1 MAETSAETG
10 GDNAPRRSVKSRIAN
25 SLSSNPVR
33 PAWGLSLGGLVG
45 GVLGF
50 AAGGLVLPT
59 EAAVGAGVTA
69 ILVTAIGLATP
80 RGLRSKLAP
89 LTGLITLVAL
99 FLAHLATGS
108 PLVSGLA
115 MGAVMFVSAI
125 SSAGGKAIGV
135 IGTVLGTAYFIP
147 AVVGYTADISTP
159 DTILQGIIGV
169 AAGLVTV
176 ALLARF
182 IKPLETPPK
191 QQPNQK
197 LDASNDSGPLHAM
210 LAAARTRSPLR
221 AYAVRRAIVVGIA
234 VGIYQASGSHN
245 VFWVALTLFAVLSP
259 DESSTWGKALNRSV
273 GTIAGALLVGALAQV
288 LEPQIMIGIGAAALI
303 VGISFMQRNYAVYSA
318 GMAMLIVA
326 LFGAS
331 DNQFFEWAGLRILD
345 TGIGVAIAIA
355 SLYLLPYRDN
365 DGPEHEK
372 GLQT

>member
-1 MAETSAETG
+1 MAGTGAETG
-10 GDNAPRRSVKSRIAN
+10 GDAESRRSVKSRIAS

-33 PAWGLSLGGLVG
+33 PAWGLSLGGLIG
-45 GVLGF
+45 GGLGF
-50 AAGGLVLPT
+50 SIGSQLLPT

-89 LTGLITLVAL
+89 LTGLIALVAL
-99 FLAHLATGS
+99 LLAHLGTGS

-125 SSAGGKAIGV
+125 SSAGGRAVAV

-159 DTILQGIIGV
+159 DTALQGILGV
-169 AAGLVTV
+169 AAGLLTV

-182 IKPLETPPK
+182 VEPLEAPGTP
-191 QQPNQK
+191 QP
-197 LDASNDSGPLHAM
+197 DARLEGKDDTGPLHAM

-221 AYAVRRAIVVGIA
+221 AYAVRRAIVIGIA
-234 VGIYQASGSHN
+234 VGVYQASGSHN

-288 LEPQIMIGIGAAALI
+288 LEPEIVIGIGVAALI
-303 VGISFMQRNYAVYSA
+303 IGVSFMKRNYAVYSA

-345 TGIGVAIAIA
+345 TVIGVTIAIA
-355 SLYLLPYRDN
+355 SLYLLPYRDD
-365 DGPEHEK
+365 DGPAEAAA
-372 GLQT
+372 